1 MDYFRINKYSLIE
14 ENIIFI
20 SSNIIEILNGGA
32 KSFGKVMDEYQKKY
46 GEGMSLNMEMN
57 IYLAM
62 LFLYEIGQINFDG
75 KKISLE
81 VRKFD
86 LEGNVHN

>member
-62 LFLYEIGQINFDG
+62 LFLYEIGKINFDG